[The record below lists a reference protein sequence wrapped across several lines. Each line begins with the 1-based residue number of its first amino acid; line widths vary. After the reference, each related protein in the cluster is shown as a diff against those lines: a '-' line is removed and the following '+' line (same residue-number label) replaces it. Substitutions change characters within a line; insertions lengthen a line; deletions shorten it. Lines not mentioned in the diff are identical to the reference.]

1 MLSEDFLKA
10 ARQRVAFVISQ
21 WTSLPVAVVTQSGSK
36 NPSSVPLAEISAEF
50 IEGGDK
56 ISARLEKYFCQKVQ
70 HKKIFSGEKEK
81 PNRRSE
87 FWNDFSHATDA
98 KRKESLIG

>member
-1 MLSEDFLKA
+1 MLSEDFLRA

-56 ISARLEKYFCQKVQ
+56 ISARLEKYFCQKIQ
-70 HKKIFSGEKEK
+70 HKKIFSGEKRET
-81 PNRRSE
+81 E
-87 FWNDFSHATDA
+87 Q
-98 KRKESLIG
+98 KERILE